1 MLNRLFAFLRAVR
14 GFLAAYLRAP
24 LTYHV
29 ETYCGIA
36 AGWQPV
42 TASPLNAD
50 AAARR
55 LRAFRAV
62 RGHVRLYRV
71 AAAS

>member
-1 MLNRLFAFLRAVR
+1 MRNCLSVFLRAVR
-14 GFLAAYLRAP
+14 DFLAAYLRAP

-29 ETYCGIA
+29 ETYCGVT

-42 TASPLNAD
+42 TAAPLNAET
-50 AAARR
+50 AARR

-62 RGHVRLYRV
+62 RGHVRLFRL